1 MRPMQQQPL
10 PAPRRAQVLGVGN
23 DGSLI
28 VRYGDSFQGGAPFP
42 APRMGSTQ
50 SGFQTVPVKDANM
63 LVLAEGYGHGLPVG
77 GISVGDALPFLEG
90 KHPHLKPGESCIFG
104 PDGSI
109 LSYLRASG
117 PIVLYQNHDGS
128 VALTIDPVTGVV
140 ALTHPAGGG
149 FKDNGTTIA
158 AP

>member
-1 MRPMQQQPL
+1 MRPIQQQPL

-50 SGFQTVPVKDANM
+50 SGFHTVPLKDANM

-77 GISVGDALPFLEG
+77 GISISDTLPVLASHPALVAGEG
-90 KHPHLKPGESCIFG
+90 AIFG
-104 PDGSI
+104 PRGDV
-109 LSYLRASG
+109 LSYATATG
-117 PIVLYQNHDGS
+117 PS
-128 VALTIDPVTGVV
+128 VVYRSADHTISITVDPATSRV
-140 ALTHPAGGG
+140 
-149 FKDNGTTIA
+149 NIA
-158 AP
+158 ATGGLWINGQQVTVP